1 MAKKRE
7 KQQVKGSFKTK
18 SKTRVAVYDKRTL
31 DKAGM
36 DYLRL
41 LTDPCGAPLTHPIYP
56 GGDAGYLFRADTI
69 ATFGGGA
76 TETSGIVHWTPGYP
90 NSSNTTLLVGASAND
105 NTTVTLA
112 NNGNWPG
119 QTFLNTNARGARCV
133 AACVRVTYPG
143 SESGRSGRIHFGQ
156 CPAGSYDDTA
166 TIKPK
171 DAAVLLQHYSRTP
184 TETVEVIW
192 RPAVGDFDMVDPSE
206 VASAQQRDRKSA
218 VNVVW
223 AGLPTTTGMV
233 FHFIAVYEWVPV
245 PGLGA
250 TTNVIGKARSKNSFD
265 DVLDYAIE
273 RGEKFV
279 RYAGMAGIDYLGN
292 ALANA
297 VSRQF
302 GTMPAALKSMSRLRL
317 GN

>member
-1 MAKKRE
+1 M
-7 KQQVKGSFKTK
+7 
-18 SKTRVAVYDKRTL
+18 RVQTDGRRTL

-41 LTDPCGAPLTHPIYP
+41 LTDPCGAPLTHPVYP
-56 GGDAGYLFRADTI
+56 GGDAGYLFRTDSI
-69 ATFGGGA
+69 VSFGGAAG
-76 TETSGIVHWTPGYP
+76 ENSGVIHWTPGYP
-90 NSSNTTLLVGASAND
+90 NSNSTTLLAGASGGGGTD
-105 NTTVTLA
+105 VTLNA
-112 NNGNWPG
+112 NAAWPG
-119 QTFLNTNARGARCV
+119 KNFLISNARGARCV
-133 AACVRVTYPG
+133 AACARVTYPG
-143 SESGRSGRIHFGQ
+143 TEANRSGRVHFGQ
-156 CPAGSYDDTA
+156 CPAGSYDLTA
-166 TIKPK
+166 TVKPN

-206 VASAQQRDRKSA
+206 TANAQIRDRKSSI
-218 VNVVW
+218 NICW
-223 AGLPTTTGMV
+223 AGFPDATGITV
-233 FHFIAVYEWVPV
+233 HFIAVYEWVPV

-250 TTNVIGKARSKNSFD
+250 TTNVIGKARSRNSFD
-265 DVLDYAIE
+265 DILDYAIE

-279 RYAGMAGIDYLGN
+279 RYAGMAGVDYLGN

-302 GTMPAALKSMSRLRL
+302 GRMPTALKSMERLRL